1 MAVEDALSISGRV
14 DRLEQL
20 AEENRLFEMGIKSQ
34 ISDLVIGLKSLSS
47 TVELASENERAKYA
61 LKDMV
66 EKIRNVISDAEH
78 AICMFTVERKKHA
91 RSEAKCI
98 RDFSEEI
105 QSITDRVKK
114 IKEDHAQTVKL
125 LICHTPITDAV
136 VGELVSR
143 LAQAVEENASLII
156 GIKDQIEDLVSDLTT
171 INAYLKQASESQSAG
186 DNEVLNDVVKK
197 IRNVVIEAEDA
208 IGKFTVERK
217 KYKDKGVL
225 RYLETLAYFAKVNV
239 SAREIQSIRDK
250 VQKIRQDN
258 AGALRALIGPP
269 IMQRMA
275 PVVEEEDVVGFDDEA
290 KFIKGR
296 LLGGS
301 TDLEFISIKGMAGLG
316 KTTLAKMVFKDRDLQ
331 FEFFNRL
338 WVYVSRTFNRKQIFL
353 DILSNF
359 TKKTKEFHDM
369 SEESIAV
376 RIQEF
381 LVGGKYFIVMD
392 SVWLVNDWEC
402 LKIAFPNNSKGSR
415 VLMTT
420 RFENVA
426 LHVDSTS
433 NPHQLK
439 FLANHESWELLEKK
453 VFRKEKCPQML
464 KVLGNQIAIKCNGLP
479 LAVVVI
485 AGVLNKDSTHG
496 HWKQVAEN
504 PFPVIN
510 PENQS
515 YNKLVKLS
523 YNYLPYYS
531 KDCFLYLAAFP
542 IGHEIASWK
551 LIRSWIAEGFIP
563 LMEGGY
569 TSDLE
574 RTAEKYLEDLAD
586 RNLLMVLKRRA
597 DGQIKTCRIHDT
609 LHEFCKNEAATKN
622 FFHEMYNAKL
632 DVNKIPRR
640 LCVHSSI
647 LEFLKLDN
655 KPSSEHVRSFLSY
668 CSKEV
673 EIPNECLGAI
683 PKSFPLLRVMDV
695 EYLIFKILP
704 KEFYNLYHLRFLAVS
719 TDMKLLPKL
728 FSNLCNMQTLVFNS
742 SQNSLEVKA
751 DIWSMSKLRHVHSNS
766 SMLLPPP
773 PKSSKNNA
781 SVSTD
786 IKTLSTISPSSCTG
800 DIFDKT
806 PDLQKLGIRGNL
818 AELMDVKQGGV
829 SLFDN
834 LHKLDRLENLKLI
847 NDAVQS
853 NKLRS
858 FPHAEKFPRRLRKM
872 TLSNTAFKWKDL
884 SALESLDELEV
895 LKLEDNAF
903 RGKFCDVRS
912 VVFKQLQYFRIQSS
926 DLVSWTAS
934 KDSFPVLKC
943 LFLRNCTKLEAVPVE
958 FGEIESLKLLELY
971 CTNKGAVNSAQK
983 IQELKRGVNGDTK
996 KGGFQ
1001 LSIYPPKQLG
1011 FPRGDKLQVV
1021 RQSLVQKEFSSP
1033 LIS

>member
-1 MAVEDALSISGRV
+1 MAVVA
-14 DRLEQL
+14 
-20 AEENRLFEMGIKSQ
+20 
-34 ISDLVIGLKSLSS
+34 
-47 TVELASENERAKYA
+47 
-61 LKDMV
+61 
-66 EKIRNVISDAEH
+66 
-78 AICMFTVERKKHA
+78 
-91 RSEAKCI
+91 
-98 RDFSEEI
+98 
-105 QSITDRVKK
+105 
-114 IKEDHAQTVKL
+114 
-125 LICHTPITDAV
+125 DAV

-143 LAQAVEENASLII
+143 LAQAVEENAALII
-156 GIKDQIEDLVSDLTT
+156 GIKDQIDDLVSDLKTF
-171 INAYLKQASESQSAG
+171 NAYLKQASKNQSAG
-186 DNEVLNDVVKK
+186 DNEVLNDVVEK

-225 RYLETLAYFAKVNV
+225 RYLETLAYYAKVNV

-250 VQKIRQDN
+250 VKKIRQDN
-258 AGALRALIGPP
+258 SVALQALIDDPNRGQP

-316 KTTLAKMVFKDRDLQ
+316 KTTLTKMVFKDRDLQ
-331 FEFFNRL
+331 FEFFTRL

-369 SEESIAV
+369 SEESLAV

-392 SVWLVNDWEC
+392 DVWSVKDWEC

-420 RFENVA
+420 RHENVA

-510 PENQS
+510 QENQS
-515 YNKLVKLS
+515 YNELVKLS

-574 RTAEKYLEDLAD
+574 RTAEKYLEDLVD
-586 RNLLMVLKRRA
+586 RNLLMVLQRRA

-622 FFHEMYNAKL
+622 LFHEMDKAKL

-695 EYLIFKILP
+695 EYLKFKILP
-704 KEFYNLYHLRFLAVS
+704 KELYHLYHLRFLAVS

-728 FSNLCNMQTLVFNS
+728 FNNLWNMQTLVFNS

-751 DIWSMSKLRHVHSNS
+751 DIWSLSKLRHVHSNS
-766 SMLLPPP
+766 SMVLPPP
-773 PKSSKNNA
+773 PKCSKNSA

-834 LHKLDRLENLKLI
+834 LQKLDRLENLKLI
-847 NDAVQS
+847 NDALQS

-858 FPHAEKFPRRLRKM
+858 FPRAEKFPRRLRKM
-872 TLSNTAFKWKDL
+872 TLSNTAFEWKDL
-884 SALESLDELEV
+884 SALGSLDELEV

-903 RGKFCDVRS
+903 RGEFCDVRS
-912 VVFKQLQYFRIQSS
+912 VVFKQLQYFRIERT

-943 LFLRNCTKLEAVPVE
+943 LLLRNCTKLDSVPVE

-971 CTNKGAVNSAQK
+971 CTNKGAVNSAKK

-1001 LSIYPPKQLG
+1001 LSVYPPEQ
-1011 FPRGDKLQVV
+1011 
-1021 RQSLVQKEFSSP
+1021 
-1033 LIS
+1033 